1 MKILIIEDER
11 DIVDL
16 IRYHLEKEGFRV
28 AAAYDGVEALQAVA
42 KEKPDLLILDLM
54 LPGVQGIEVCR
65 RLRREPTTSRL
76 PIIMLTAKGEEM
88 DKVVGLEVGADD
100 YIVKPFSP
108 RELVARVKALLR
120 RASEP
125 ETVEVFRLG
134 SLEMDVGKYTVTVG
148 GDAVELTSKEF
159 ELLKALIGAK
169 GRVLSRDH
177 LLGSVWGY
185 ERALEIES
193 RTIDVH
199 IRRLR
204 KKLGPEGL
212 RILTVKNVG
221 YRFDTES

>member
-1 MKILIIEDER
+1 
-11 DIVDL
+11 
-16 IRYHLEKEGFRV
+16 
-28 AAAYDGVEALQAVA
+28 
-42 KEKPDLLILDLM
+42 
-54 LPGVQGIEVCR
+54 
-65 RLRREPTTSRL
+65 
-76 PIIMLTAKGEEM
+76 MLTAKGEET

-148 GDAVELTSKEF
+148 GDAIELTSKEF